1 MADLPMSNGQ
11 IRAHFNARYLTVMSP
26 EALNELLEKVVGPK
40 PVSIKLVSIKVDEP
54 SMVAAV
60 IATGGAVPQ
69 DRLSLVVDSQG
80 LISWLGVNTAVA
92 GPVPDTWAG
101 VDAALRSAAPQVRML
116 VANVS
121 NGSCQPLHNID
132 ADTVAS
138 IGSVFKLYVLDALG
152 KAVAAGRVKWIQR
165 LPVTTQVKSFP
176 SGVLQNEPD
185 GTQISV
191 QDAAAKM
198 ISISDNTAA
207 DMLIHLLGRRAV
219 EASLTRTGM
228 ANPAPNRPF
237 LTTREVFL
245 LMLEDWPTLAERYL
259 AADEAGRRKLLSSTV
274 DRLPLPD
281 VAAAQPLATRPDI
294 GLGHAAS
301 ASDICRAYLSLVAR
315 ARQPALSPIGQALSL
330 NDQGLDLDPAQWK
343 TTWYKGAV
351 GPRHRTHAY
360 LATTHTGQSYVVIV
374 LAENPSQPINEIR
387 TAPVILGAI
396 KGAFTLAARG

>member
-1 MADLPMSNGQ
+1 MDDLPMSNGQ
-11 IRAHFNARYLTVMSP
+11 VRAHFNARYLAAMSL
-26 EALNELLEKVVGPK
+26 EALNQLLEEMAGPQ

-54 SMVAAV
+54 SMVVAV

-69 DRLSLVVDSQG
+69 VRLSLVVDSRG
-80 LISWLGVNTAVA
+80 LISWLGFNTAVA

-101 VDAALRSAAPQVRML
+101 VDTALRSAAPQVRML

-121 NGSCQPLHNID
+121 SGSCQPVHSID
-132 ADTVAS
+132 ADTAAP
-138 IGSVFKLYVLDALG
+138 IGSVFKLYVLDALRN
-152 KAVAAGRVKWIQR
+152 AVAAGRVKWNQR
-165 LPVTTQVKSFP
+165 FRVTAQVKSFP

-185 GTQISV
+185 GTQMPV

-198 ISISDNTAA
+198 IVISDNTAA

-219 EASLTRTGM
+219 EASLTMTGM

-237 LTTREVFL
+237 LTTREVFI

-259 AADEAGRRKLLSSTV
+259 AADEASRRKLLSGTV

-281 VAAAQPLATRPDI
+281 LAAAQALLTRPDM

-301 ASDICRAYLSLVAR
+301 ASDICRAYLSLAPL
-315 ARQPALSPIGQALSL
+315 ARQPALSPVGRMLSL

-343 TTWYKGAV
+343 TTWYKGAF

-360 LATTHTGQSYVVIV
+360 LATSHTGPSYVVIV
-374 LAENPSQPINEIR
+374 LVENPSQPIDEIS

-396 KGAFTLAARG
+396 KGAFMLAARG